1 MVLLDNVE
9 IREKNTGWSERNGI
23 SKEPRGTA
31 HKAISSDTQKN
42 PTLKRHFS
50 ENIKVNMTVSMIF
63 WSFRV
68 FKHWIWI
75 AMPRKTDYS

>member
-31 HKAISSDTQKN
+31 HKAISSDTQKK
-42 PTLKRHFS
+42 PYFKKTF
-50 ENIKVNMTVSMIF
+50 
-63 WSFRV
+63 FREHQSKHDSKHDLLV
-68 FKHWIWI
+68 FQ
-75 AMPRKTDYS
+75 SL